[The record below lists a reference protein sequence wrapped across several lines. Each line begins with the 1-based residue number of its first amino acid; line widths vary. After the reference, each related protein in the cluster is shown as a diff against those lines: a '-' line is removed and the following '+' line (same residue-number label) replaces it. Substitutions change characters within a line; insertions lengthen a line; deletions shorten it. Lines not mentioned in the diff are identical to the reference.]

1 MIWFFSILFLV
12 VKYSLNAHL
21 KPVVTMASVIVIVV
35 FRCCCCWRLDVNC
48 CCYCRSLCC
57 SQLLIFSSYSQY
69 RVAIF
74 YIWHKEGLNNFQMLQ
89 NMSHQRKI
97 TIMLWKQGGVIQTFS
112 TQVLK
117 SQFIKTLIH
126 IWFKFVKNY
135 SRDIEW
141 THMGFKAVYR

>member
-1 MIWFFSILFLV
+1 MIFFYFVFSCKIFF
-12 VKYSLNAHL
+12 KCFKCL

-35 FRCCCCWRLDVNC
+35 FRCCCWRLDVNC
-48 CCYCRSLCC
+48 CCYCRPLCC

-112 TQVLK
+112 TQVFK

-141 THMGFKAVYR
+141 TLMGFKAVYR

>member
-1 MIWFFSILFLV
+1 MIFFYFVFSCKTFF
-12 VKYSLNAHL
+12 KCSLETCRYYGVCNCH
-21 KPVVTMASVIVIVV
+21 
-35 FRCCCCWRLDVNC
+35 CCFSLLLLTFGYNC
-48 CCYCRSLCC
+48 CCYCRPLCC

-69 RVAIF
+69 RVTIF

-112 TQVLK
+112 TQVFK

-141 THMGFKAVYR
+141 TLMGFKAVYR

>member
-35 FRCCCCWRLDVNC
+35 FRCCCWRLDVNC
-48 CCYCRSLCC
+48 CCYWRPLCC

-74 YIWHKEGLNNFQMLQ
+74 YIWHKEGLINFQMLQ

-126 IWFKFVKNY
+126 NIWFKFVKNY

-141 THMGFKAVYR
+141 TFMGFKAVYR